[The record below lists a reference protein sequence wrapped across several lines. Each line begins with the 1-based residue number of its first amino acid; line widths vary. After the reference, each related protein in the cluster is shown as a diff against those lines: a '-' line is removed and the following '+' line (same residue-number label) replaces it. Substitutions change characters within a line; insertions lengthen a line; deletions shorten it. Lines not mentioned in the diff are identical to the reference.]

1 MSTKDI
7 KRDDA
12 VSVEGDSRD
21 SLNMGL
27 NFYLIM
33 TAVVAAISGFNVGL
47 NSSVVN
53 IPGDTIRKCKG
64 SAGLTNDS
72 AFPLCMLADDLTWG
86 LVIGL
91 AALGGGVGSLLASR
105 ILETLGRR
113 KTLMAN
119 NLLFIIGGLLI
130 ATTTEYGQMGVGRF
144 IIGAASGL
152 ATVSVS
158 TYVGEI
164 SPAKG
169 RGAMGTVLQFM
180 LVVGIL
186 VGQIISY
193 FLDAPTLWRW
203 LFAITVFPS
212 TVQFFMLYF
221 CVESPRYLIS
231 RNRIEPARTALA
243 KLRSGYSIENEFNA
257 IVEGQ
262 KDSAGQDNVMELGVA
277 EEKQVGFLDAFKELF
292 RDPVQFKYLMIALV
306 LHCTQQL
313 SGINGV
319 IFYSNSIFE
328 TTFAENATFAT
339 IGVGALNL
347 AITIVSV
354 FIVDRLGRK
363 VLLLASLFGMTI
375 MSVVIVIGSVYDKGP
390 VVVAGVMLFVA
401 TFAIGLGSIPWL
413 IMPELFPTRT
423 VAAASA
429 LCMGMNWFANF
440 AVSLLFPY
448 VLALTKQ
455 FTFVIF
461 AAITLGGGLFVL
473 TFLPETKGRT
483 LEEILASAR
492 RG

>member
-1 MSTKDI
+1 MSNKDD
-7 KRDDA
+7 KRNDA
-12 VSVEGDSRD
+12 VSVDADSRD

-27 NFYLIM
+27 NSYLIM
-33 TAVVAAISGFNVGL
+33 TAIVAAISGFNVGL
-47 NSSVVN
+47 NSSVAN
-53 IPGDTIRKCKG
+53 IPEETIRKCKG
-64 SAGLTNDS
+64 SEGLTGGVL
-72 AFPLCMLADDLTWG
+72 PLCVPAENLTWG
-86 LVIGL
+86 LIIGL
-91 AALGGGVGSLLASR
+91 AALGGGVGSLLASKV
-105 ILETLGRR
+105 LEVLGRR

-130 ATTTEYGQMGVGRF
+130 ATTSELGQMGVGRF
-144 IIGAASGL
+144 LIGAASGL

-158 TYVGEI
+158 TYIGEI

-186 VGQIISY
+186 FGQIISY
-193 FLDAPTLWRW
+193 FLDSPTLWRY
-203 LFAITVFPS
+203 LFALTVIPS
-212 TVQFFMLYF
+212 VTQFIMLFF
-221 CVESPRYLIS
+221 CVESPRFLIS
-231 RNRIEPARTALA
+231 RNQIEPARAALA
-243 KLRSGYSIENEFNA
+243 KLRKGYSIENEFSA

-262 KDSAGQDNVMELGVA
+262 KDRSGLNESMELGVTEDKA
-277 EEKQVGFLDAFKELF
+277 PRFLDAFKELF
-292 RDPVQFKYLMIALV
+292 SDRVQFKYLMIALI

-319 IFYSNSIFE
+319 IFYSNSIFKA
-328 TTFAENATFAT
+328 TFAENATFAT

-375 MSVVIVIGSVYDKGP
+375 MSIVIVIGSVHKIGP
-390 VVVAGVMLFVA
+390 LVVAGTMMFVG

-423 VAAASA
+423 LSAASA

-448 VLALTKQ
+448 VLDLTQ
-455 FTFVIF
+455 EYTFVIF
-461 AAITLGGGLFVL
+461 AVITFSAGFFVL
-473 TFLPETKGRT
+473 TFVPETKGRT
-483 LEEILASAR
+483 IEEILASAR